1 MYRLPDKAYSSMDFG
16 GRGFITETDILKSL
30 VTQRIGESKR
40 NYTVEDIAEYFRQEN
55 IFSDNQGIGGI
66 SLD

>member
-55 IFSDNQGIGGI
+55 IFSDN
-66 SLD
+66 